1 MTKAEQ
7 VMEKRAVSAKYILES
22 AKAALV
28 QGKKKFFSKSQ
39 TKSQKNKAA
48 KLYKKWAD
56 EYVTP
61 RSILLA
67 EKNVVAKERR
77 HIKSQIKAIKK
88 VLTTRK
94 DLVGIA

>member
-48 KLYKKWAD
+48 KLYKK
-56 EYVTP
+56 
-61 RSILLA
+61 
-67 EKNVVAKERR
+67 
-77 HIKSQIKAIKK
+77 
-88 VLTTRK
+88 
-94 DLVGIA
+94 